1 LRFLAAAGSNEAS
14 ERVVTESS
22 GCERIG
28 HAPPELAVGAE
39 PGGTARE
46 ALPEA
51 IARAKRG
58 DVAAFEELYRSHV
71 ARVYALCLR
80 MHANREDAED
90 STQEVF
96 VRAWQRLGS
105 FEGRSAFSTWLHR
118 LAVNV
123 VLDRK
128 RALKHRLA
136 EVWSPIGE
144 PAEDTIDR
152 DKARTTDPGIGLD
165 LERAIA
171 TLPDGARLVFVLHD
185 VEGFRHREIAEM
197 TGTAEGTSKAQLH
210 RARQLLRK
218 ALNR

>member
-1 LRFLAAAGSNEAS
+1 VGDEAGGIAGELS
-14 ERVVTESS
+14 ET
-22 GCERIG
+22 
-28 HAPPELAVGAE
+28 
-39 PGGTARE
+39 
-46 ALPEA
+46 
-51 IARAKRG
+51 IARAKGG
-58 DVAAFEELYRSHV
+58 DIGAFEALYRSHA

-80 MHANREDAED
+80 MHASREEAED

-96 VRAWQRLGS
+96 VRAWQRLRS

-118 LAVNV
+118 LAINV

-136 EVWSPIGE
+136 EVPASADEI
-144 PAEDTIDR
+144 AEDPI
-152 DKARTTDPGIGLD
+152 ARTSAPLGDPGIGVD

-171 TLPDGARLVFVLHD
+171 KLPDGARLAFVLHD

-210 RARQLLRK
+210 RARRLLRES
-218 ALNR
+218 LGR